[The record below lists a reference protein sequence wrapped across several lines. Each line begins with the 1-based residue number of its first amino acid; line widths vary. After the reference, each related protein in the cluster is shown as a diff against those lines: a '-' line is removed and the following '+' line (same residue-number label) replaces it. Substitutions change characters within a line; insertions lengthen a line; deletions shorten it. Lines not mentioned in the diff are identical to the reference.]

1 MNFGLE
7 TCEKSFTGRNETKSS
22 ENNDKNNQIKAIDFQ
37 KSKHYQ
43 NWFQNTQIE
52 YSNHLNT
59 GLVWY
64 SNGRFAVSGCQMVWY
79 SNVGLKTGLK
89 KPVYGPKCI
98 VLEWSA
104 KSHDFTILIPDN
116 LQMVHSCLVGSQP
129 F

>member
-22 ENNDKNNQIKAIDFQ
+22 ENNDKNNKIKAIDFQ

-64 SNGRFAVSGCQMVWY
+64 SNGRFVEFGC
-79 SNVGLKTGLK
+79 
-89 KPVYGPKCI
+89 
-98 VLEWSA
+98 
-104 KSHDFTILIPDN
+104 
-116 LQMVHSCLVGSQP
+116 
-129 F
+129 